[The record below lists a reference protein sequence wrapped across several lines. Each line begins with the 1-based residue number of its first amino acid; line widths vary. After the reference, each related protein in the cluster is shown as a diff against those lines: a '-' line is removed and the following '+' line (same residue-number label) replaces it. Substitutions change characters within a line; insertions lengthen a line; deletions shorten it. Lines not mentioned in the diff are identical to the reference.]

1 MLKKYFLFL
10 LMIVNCSFTQN
21 LNYVSNREP
30 LSNNPYVQLPL
41 GSVKPK
47 GWLHTQLKLS
57 ADGLTGHLDEHWKDV
72 GPDNGWLGGKGDSWE
87 RGPYWLDGL
96 LPLAYILNDEAL
108 IKKSKKWIEA
118 ILSSQSTDGYF
129 GPQPDSSKM
138 KDDKRNVNQRE
149 DMKKDWWPHMVVLK
163 VLQQYYNAT
172 GDQRVIPFMTKYFK
186 YQLAHLP
193 GEPLDHW
200 TDWAKSRGGENLSS
214 VLWLYNITG
223 DKFLLE
229 LGEILFKQTEDWT
242 GLLSSGDPKDW
253 HGVNTG
259 MGVKQ
264 PAVYYQLSK
273 DRKYLDAV
281 KKGINDLMKYHGQV
295 YGLWSGDELLS
306 GTDPTKGTELCT
318 VVEYMFSLEN
328 IIQITGDAEYA
339 DWLER
344 VTYNALPAEMTPEI
358 TGRQYYQL
366 ANQIVCDKGWH
377 NFNVQH
383 TQTEICF
390 GLENGYGC
398 CTANLH
404 QGWPKYAANLW
415 YATNDNGLAAL
426 VYAPSE
432 VKAKVMDNVEVQ
444 FTEETNYPFEDKIK
458 FVYKSKENISFP
470 FHLRIPAWCT
480 NAVVYVNGKEYS
492 KPSAGSITKVMRKWK
507 QNDVIE
513 LSLPMNIKISNWYE
527 NGTAVERGPLVY
539 ALKINE
545 EWKKIGGEEPYPTYE
560 VYPKSKWNYGLL
572 RSYIDKP
579 DSLFRIKFNGVKD
592 QPWKIDNA
600 PVQLIAKAKEIPE
613 WQQYG
618 GIAGPQP
625 YTPYWAPKKYSTPE
639 EEITLIPYGCTR
651 LRVAVFPVVR

>member
-1 MLKKYFLFL
+1 M
-10 LMIVNCSFTQN
+10 
-21 LNYVSNREP
+21 
-30 LSNNPYVQLPL
+30 
-41 GSVKPK
+41 
-47 GWLHTQLKLS
+47 
-57 ADGLTGHLDEHWKDV
+57 
-72 GPDNGWLGGKGDSWE
+72 
-87 RGPYWLDGL
+87 

-108 IKKSKKWIEA
+108 IKKSQKWINA
-118 ILSSQSTDGYF
+118 ILSSQTTDGYF

-163 VLQQYYNAT
+163 VLQQYYDAT

-193 GEPLDHW
+193 KEPLDHW
-200 TDWAKSRGGENLSS
+200 TDWAKSRGGENLYS
-214 VLWLYNITG
+214 VLWLYNTTG

-242 GLLSSGDPKDW
+242 GLLSSGNPKDW

-264 PAVYYQLSK
+264 PAIYYQLSK

-415 YATNDNGLAAL
+415 YATNDNGIAAL

-480 NAVVYVNGKEYS
+480 NAVIYVNGKEYS
-492 KPSAGSITKVMRKWK
+492 RPSSGSITKVIRKWK

-527 NGTAVERGPLVY
+527 NGAAVERGPLVY
-539 ALKINE
+539 GLKINE

-560 VYPKSKWNYGLL
+560 VHPKSKWNYGLL
-572 RSYIDKP
+572 RSYVDKP
-579 DSLFRIKFNGVKD
+579 DSLFQIKFNEVKD